1 MRNSDDTFLQKALRL
16 MQGSSDEAE
25 AIARDNGKLDKLVN
39 KSRKKMYNVK
49 DKKPNILNF
58 FNQLIVFQR
67 LLKAYSRKEYPN
79 LPWKSL
85 LSIVGA
91 ILYFL
96 NPLDLIPDFI
106 PGIGLLDD
114 ITLLGWVYKSVASD
128 VEKFEEWE
136 YNNKPVLTE

>member
-25 AIARDNGKLDKLVN
+25 EIARDNGKLDKLVN
-39 KSRKKMYNVK
+39 KSSKKMHNVK
-49 DKKPNILNF
+49 ERKPSIMNF
-58 FNQLIVFQR
+58 FSQIITFQR
-67 LLKAYSRKEYPN
+67 MMKAYSRKEYPH

-96 NPLDLIPDFI
+96 NPLDLVPDFI
-106 PGIGLLDD
+106 PGIGFIDD
-114 ITLLGWVYKSVASD
+114 IALIGWVYKSLDAD
-128 VEKFEEWE
+128 VQRFEEWE
-136 YNNKPVLTE
+136 HENKLAITE